1 MNQAKILKRDN
12 LLIDY
17 ILQHKGKNNA
27 VHAPEIAE
35 YLNKNNFNV
44 AVGGIHQ
51 IINKL
56 KMERHLPIC
65 STIAGGFFWASS
77 MAEIKEFIDH
87 LQARIDGLQE
97 HIEHLKNFIME

>member
-1 MNQAKILKRDN
+1 MKQTERLKRDN

-27 VHAPEIAE
+27 VHAVEIAE

-44 AVGGIHQ
+44 SVGGIHQ

-65 STIAGGFFWASS
+65 STIAGGFFG
-77 MAEIKEFIDH
+77 
-87 LQARIDGLQE
+87 QAVCQK
-97 HIEHLKNFIME
+97 LKNL